1 MSGPQSHDLKMAPK
15 TLPKAR
21 DSFCRLRTRQST
33 PSASRQNTNCVSR
46 HHQWSRYQWDC
57 QRRERR
63 QSWSGMAV
71 IVLIPPNWLHCH
83 IWEGDHSNSL
93 VIGFRWIRPQA
104 RQSWPTEQIPACCGC
119 TSSDPGEL
127 CCQRCSGWMRN
138 LEKYSLSGVVVGS
151 HAISAQSRKTEQQ
164 TMQFL
169 SYLLKP
175 PNI

>member
-15 TLPKAR
+15 TLSKAR

-46 HHQWSRYQWDC
+46 RHQWSRYQWDC

-63 QSWSGMAV
+63 QGWRGMAV
-71 IVLIPPNWLHCH
+71 IVLILPNRLHCH

-119 TSSDPGEL
+119 TSSDPGGTTLSEVQWL
-127 CCQRCSGWMRN
+127 NEKLGEILAQWCCCGVTCN
-138 LEKYSLSGVVVGS
+138 LSSK
-151 HAISAQSRKTEQQ
+151 HKDRATDNAIFK
-164 TMQFL
+164 
-169 SYLLKP
+169 
-175 PNI
+175 